1 MSEPLRLPTAFRIG
15 VAIALL
21 LVLNQVAPG
30 IPQAVLVLVGLYLLL
45 KHSGRIA
52 TILADAVD
60 DFDRTL
66 APSSPGSAGK
76 KRA

>member
-1 MSEPLRLPTAFRIG
+1 MNGEPLRVPTGVRIA

-45 KHSGRIA
+45 KHSDRIA

-66 APSSPGSAGK
+66 APSPSGGK